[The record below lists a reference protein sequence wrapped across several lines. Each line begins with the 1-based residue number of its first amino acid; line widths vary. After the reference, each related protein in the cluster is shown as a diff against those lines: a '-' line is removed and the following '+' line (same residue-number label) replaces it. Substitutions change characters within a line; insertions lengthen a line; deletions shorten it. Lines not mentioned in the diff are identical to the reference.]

1 MYLGAPI
8 SKSLSTAC
16 QRLLGKPLL
25 KSQQV
30 SNWDE
35 RPLSPAQL
43 RYAAL
48 DAHCLIALLDVAVVR
63 WQQLHLHGGKK
74 DPQTDDRDF
83 TSTPELSAKE
93 IIPVDS
99 VRNLVTIANLYLNR

>member
-1 MYLGAPI
+1 M
-8 SKSLSTAC
+8 
-16 QRLLGKPLL
+16 LGKPLL

-48 DAHCLIALLDVAVVR
+48 DAHCLIALLDVAVSR
-63 WQQLHLHGGKK
+63 WQQLHGKTN
-74 DPQTDDRDF
+74 PQTVEKNMKLVSVDEKAPAE
-83 TSTPELSAKE
+83 SVGSLLS
-93 IIPVDS
+93 
-99 VRNLVTIANLYLNR
+99 IANLYLNR